1 MKKFRDRIEELRSD
15 KTQRAVA
22 KEIGVPLNTYTNWTR
37 GIRMPSIENI
47 VNICVQLGVS
57 ADWLLGVTDSGSAAV
72 KRFNAAAAEKE
83 DKKENDDQGIT
94 SEKNKVCMECV
105 AKEARLDELRS
116 MIARLTGQV
125 SVCASPP
132 AMPSGGEQDRA
143 SKAW

>member
-15 KTQRAVA
+15 KTQRALA

-57 ADWLLGVTDSGSAAV
+57 ADWLLGITDSGSAAV

-83 DKKENDDQGIT
+83 DKEEN
-94 SEKNKVCMECV
+94 EAKPVCLEC
-105 AKEARLDELRS
+105 ARKDKAIADKDRTIAELAVS
-116 MIARLTGQV
+116 VSRLTGQV

-143 SKAW
+143 SKAG